1 MAEQMDKSLDYNV
14 KQEAKIDATRKLR
27 IGIIGCGGIA
37 HAHVNSYKQMPDVEI
52 VAGCDIVPGKA
63 AAFFKEFGLELKT
76 LYTTLMLDEGF
87 IANVSFY
94 PTLAHNEKI
103 VALYAEA
110 IDRVFAKIAEI
121 KKGGKDA
128 ILAAL
133 DGKVCQS
140 GFKRLLK

>member
-1 MAEQMDKSLDYNV
+1 MEKTRV
-14 KQEAKIDATRKLR
+14 WEHVAKIGEL
-27 IGIIGCGGIA
+27 
-37 HAHVNSYKQMPDVEI
+37 V
-52 VAGCDIVPGKA
+52 KA
-63 AAFFKEFGLELKT
+63 AWVRSAERHGLEIDCSGFPCLAHFGFKEFGLELKT